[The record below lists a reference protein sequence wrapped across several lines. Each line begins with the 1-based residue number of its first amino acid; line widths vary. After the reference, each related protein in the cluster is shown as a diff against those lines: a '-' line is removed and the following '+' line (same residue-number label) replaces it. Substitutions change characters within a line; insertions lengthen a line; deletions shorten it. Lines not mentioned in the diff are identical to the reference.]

1 MNIPEYNVQVRVKNN
16 YFLRRMAEKGFAS
29 NAALARACDVN
40 VYRIGLYINL
50 KRAPLTENN
59 EWREDIL
66 RISGALNCMP
76 DDLFPERHLRR
87 ALRKNTARK
96 EMDYEQVQR
105 LASVP
110 SAETTLIGNE
120 VKKILNDA
128 LSDLEELDGDEK
140 ILSVGMSAQ
149 WDSKRAVQIVRAYY
163 FEGNTLAQIGK
174 EFGLS
179 MVRIRQIIK
188 GTERHLLRKLV
199 GTNRYDDGS
208 QRKAGK
214 ELLDDLTEMNR

>member
-1 MNIPEYNVQVRVKNN
+1 MDVPEYSVQVRVKNN

-29 NAALARACDVN
+29 SAALARACDVN

-66 RISGALNCMP
+66 RISAALNCMP

-96 EMDYEQVQR
+96 EMDYEQMQGIT
-105 LASVP
+105 SVP

-128 LSDLEELDGDEK
+128 LSDMEESDRGQRGW
-140 ILSVGMSAQ
+140 SP
-149 WDSKRAVQIVRAYY
+149 KRAVQIVRAYY

-179 MVRIRQIIK
+179 LERIRQIIK

>member
-1 MNIPEYNVQVRVKNN
+1 MNGRNEMNIPEYNVQVRVKNN

-29 NAALARACDVN
+29 SAALARACDVN

-66 RISGALNCMP
+66 RISAALNCMP

-96 EMDYEQVQR
+96 EMDYEQMQGIT
-105 LASVP
+105 SVP

-120 VKKILNDA
+120 VKRMVNDA

-140 ILSVGMSAQ
+140 TLGVGMSAQ
-149 WDSKRAVQIVRAYY
+149 WNSKRAVQIVRAYY

-179 MVRIRQIIK
+179 LERIRQIIK
-188 GTERHLLRKLV
+188 GTERHLLRRLV
-199 GTNRYDDGS
+199 GTIGPMS
-208 QRKAGK
+208 TK

>member
-1 MNIPEYNVQVRVKNN
+1 MNGRNEMNIPEYNVQVRVKNN

-66 RISGALNCMP
+66 RISAALNCMP
-76 DDLFPERHLRR
+76 DDLFP
-87 ALRKNTARK
+87 
-96 EMDYEQVQR
+96 
-105 LASVP
+105 
-110 SAETTLIGNE
+110 
-120 VKKILNDA
+120 
-128 LSDLEELDGDEK
+128 
-140 ILSVGMSAQ
+140 
-149 WDSKRAVQIVRAYY
+149 
-163 FEGNTLAQIGK
+163 AQIGK

-199 GTNRYDDGS
+199 GTNGCDDGS